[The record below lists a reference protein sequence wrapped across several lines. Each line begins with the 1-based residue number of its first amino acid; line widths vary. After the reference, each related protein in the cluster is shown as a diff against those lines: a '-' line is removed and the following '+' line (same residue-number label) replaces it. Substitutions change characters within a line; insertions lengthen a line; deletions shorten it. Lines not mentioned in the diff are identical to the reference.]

1 MKNIISKSI
10 GAVVLTGVLFTVN
23 GGIAQSA
30 DMISTTTTAG
40 ATSAMGTTTSMGTI
54 SEFGPDRIIIRS
66 ETSPDPIR
74 YTSSKTTTYV
84 DENGKAV
91 SVETVKSGV
100 PVTVYY
106 TKTGDGMVADKV
118 IVRKVTTTQE

>member
-1 MKNIISKSI
+1 MKNIIRKSI
-10 GAVVLTGVLFTVN
+10 GAVVLTGALFTVN
-23 GGIAQSA
+23 AGIAQSVPA
-30 DMISTTTTAG
+30 VTAV
-40 ATSAMGTTTSMGTI
+40 TTTTSMGTI

-66 ETSPDPIR
+66 ETSPDLIR

-84 DENGKAV
+84 DESGKAV

-118 IVRKVTTTQE
+118 IVRKVTTTQQ